1 MHTGKMLLTALM
13 LLMLACAP
21 SAAPAQTRALLVACS
36 EFTSKPDL
44 GNASSGN
51 LHLLGSAL
59 VGADPRLAVLSFEDG
74 TIGTAQAL
82 GAAIDAAFAD
92 AAESDLSILYLC
104 THGVLSS
111 ADDGQVYLLLGD
123 GSRETPLH
131 ARQLFSLVSHVQG
144 EKLLIIDACY
154 SGALIGREAPVSTIR
169 LPGAIDAGAALPT
182 SLDPSIHVLTSAS
195 GAESSWYF
203 DSDGLS
209 TGAISYFAS
218 ALASGL
224 GLYGAPEADAD
235 GDGRVTLAEMQR
247 YLGVAVPSSTAQ
259 LLSSCPE
266 RIELPVTGGAMLS
279 RPLTGFSYGSSLL
292 TTDDP
297 TLEFS
302 FTAAQETSVQYRLV
316 EYDAG
321 RWNWD
326 EAQTFLDEG
335 DDGSGLLTPGRKQR
349 ALTLSSAA
357 EGDSGYLMLQVFSVQ
372 DGSLILCSERLIGV
386 QPAASGEA
394 LTVSAPAAFRPG
406 DSELA
411 VSVTLAVPAELTVS
425 VFDTDGALVRRLA
438 ASQLT
443 HPGDGTARLYWDGR
457 AADGSTVP
465 AGAYTIAA
473 EAIIGG
479 QRRKAACNVTVTD

>member
-36 EFTSKPDL
+36 EFTSQPDL

-394 LTVSAPAAFRPG
+394 LTISAPAAFRPG
-406 DSELA
+406 DLELA

-473 EAIIGG
+473 EAIVGG